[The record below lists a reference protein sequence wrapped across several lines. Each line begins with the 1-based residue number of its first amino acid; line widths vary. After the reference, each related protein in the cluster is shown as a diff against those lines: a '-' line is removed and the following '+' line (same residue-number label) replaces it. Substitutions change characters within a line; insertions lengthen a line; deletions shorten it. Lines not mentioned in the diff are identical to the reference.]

1 MAEERAPTGDARIF
15 WFALNRVKNIGAV
28 RFRALLDH
36 FGDAQRA
43 WEAPAAQLRM
53 AGLNDQMI
61 ADLLDMRAAV
71 DLHALWQDL
80 AEKGIEIVTWL
91 DEAYPRRLK
100 EIEQPPPVF
109 YTRGTFTP
117 ADDWAVAVVG
127 TRRFSP
133 YGQQVAE
140 ELGRFLAHQRVTLV
154 SGLAKG
160 IDAIAHRAAL
170 QAGGRSIAVLGS
182 GVDVIYPPDNRK
194 LADDLIQTGVVLSD
208 YSPGTN
214 PLATNFPPRN
224 RIISGLSLATVVVEA
239 GQTSGALITAQFA
252 LEQGREVFAVP
263 GRIYDKGSIGTN
275 RLIHEGAHPLTR
287 VEDLVEALDLTMVT
301 ERQQARVVL
310 PADAA
315 EASIY
320 AVLNRDPLH
329 IDEVTRQ
336 TGLPVE
342 KVSATLAL
350 MELKG
355 MVRQVG
361 GMQYVSLHEPAADYD
376 A

>member
-1 MAEERAPTGDARIF
+1 
-15 WFALNRVKNIGAV
+15 
-28 RFRALLDH
+28 
-36 FGDAQRA
+36 
-43 WEAPAAQLRM
+43 
-53 AGLNDQMI
+53 
-61 ADLLDMRAAV
+61 
-71 DLHALWQDL
+71 
-80 AEKGIEIVTWL
+80 
-91 DEAYPRRLK
+91 
-100 EIEQPPPVF
+100 
-109 YTRGTFTP
+109 
-117 ADDWAVAVVG
+117 
-127 TRRFSP
+127 
-133 YGQQVAE
+133 
-140 ELGRFLAHQRVTLV
+140 
-154 SGLAKG
+154 
-160 IDAIAHRAAL
+160 
-170 QAGGRSIAVLGS
+170 
-182 GVDVIYPPDNRK
+182 
-194 LADDLIQTGVVLSD
+194 
-208 YSPGTN
+208 
-214 PLATNFPPRN
+214 
-224 RIISGLSLATVVVEA
+224 VVEA